1 MIPAV
6 AAAAY
11 VAFQNQST
19 LDKNAYKS
27 VKGPTIT
34 HQGNKWV
41 CNGKIYEKHGQVLTC
56 GNASWVGVQDKDV
69 KGIILRD
76 SIS

>member
-6 AAAAY
+6 AATAY
-11 VAFQNQST
+11 AAFQKQST
-19 LDKNAYKS
+19 LNENALKS
-27 VKGPTIT
+27 IKGPIIT
-34 HQGNKWV
+34 HQGSKWV
-41 CNGKIYEKHGQVLTC
+41 CNRKIYEKHGQVLTC